1 MSSPTTKFLLLV
13 AVIFAV
19 APALVWARAGGGEGF
34 GGGGGGGDSDI
45 GWIIEILYWIC
56 WLCWHYPKIGFP
68 LLFIFIGFFVFS
80 GFFAKG
86 KYQDNVITRGQR
98 AGSQLDQEQAT
109 AIMRDAD
116 PAFDAP
122 LFLTRVRN
130 AFMRMQDAW
139 CAHDLESIR
148 PFVSDGIAERFS
160 LQFQEQRDAGYR
172 NKMEHIK
179 IVEAVLSDA
188 RTSRV
193 FNSVTVCIT
202 ASAADYRVSIADG
215 KYVSGKRGVESFT
228 EFWTFV
234 RRGGVTSLK
243 DKPGLLEG
251 NCPNCGAAVAAKSA
265 DGKAISIGG
274 SAKCAACKSL
284 LHSGALDWVLTEI
297 TQATASEVDK
307 YGAEASVQT
316 YQENDPGFCPE
327 HIEDRASV
335 IFWRWAKSQRLGD
348 IAPLRKVATPEF
360 CESSVGDFK
369 AQTDATGRRGFMG
382 RCAVGA
388 VDMLGVLPGKADS
401 EWDRAVVR
409 LEWSGTRLAVKPGT
423 RETSTVP
430 GGGLSVTIAT
440 LIRRKGMKSDPGV
453 GLSSSHCPSCGA
465 AQSDDAAD
473 ACAYCATV
481 LNDGQADWVL
491 SGFHNSNSAEAR
503 AVVAELNPNWGK
515 REEPATGGDSSHAST
530 MELAPTS
537 VTGMIGWLAQ
547 VIAEDGV
554 VTDEEL
560 RLFQATCENHSIPTR
575 ESEAILAGAKSGSGG
590 TIPSPANPREAIRWL
605 QALAETVA
613 DHGKLAAED
622 QQLMKLAAVKLGLSD
637 ADVRRIAKLVRSQS
651 LRDAREALRTR
662 KRNRVAQRGK

>member
-202 ASAADYRVSIADG
+202 AS
-215 KYVSGKRGVESFT
+215 
-228 EFWTFV
+228 
-234 RRGGVTSLK
+234 L
-243 DKPGLLEG
+243 
-251 NCPNCGAAVAAKSA
+251 
-265 DGKAISIGG
+265 
-274 SAKCAACKSL
+274 
-284 LHSGALDWVLTEI
+284 
-297 TQATASEVDK
+297 
-307 YGAEASVQT
+307 
-316 YQENDPGFCPE
+316 
-327 HIEDRASV
+327 
-335 IFWRWAKSQRLGD
+335 
-348 IAPLRKVATPEF
+348 
-360 CESSVGDFK
+360 
-369 AQTDATGRRGFMG
+369 
-382 RCAVGA
+382 
-388 VDMLGVLPGKADS
+388 
-401 EWDRAVVR
+401 
-409 LEWSGTRLAVKPGT
+409 
-423 RETSTVP
+423 
-430 GGGLSVTIAT
+430 
-440 LIRRKGMKSDPGV
+440 
-453 GLSSSHCPSCGA
+453 
-465 AQSDDAAD
+465 
-473 ACAYCATV
+473 
-481 LNDGQADWVL
+481 
-491 SGFHNSNSAEAR
+491 
-503 AVVAELNPNWGK
+503 
-515 REEPATGGDSSHAST
+515 
-530 MELAPTS
+530 
-537 VTGMIGWLAQ
+537 
-547 VIAEDGV
+547 
-554 VTDEEL
+554 
-560 RLFQATCENHSIPTR
+560 
-575 ESEAILAGAKSGSGG
+575 
-590 TIPSPANPREAIRWL
+590 
-605 QALAETVA
+605 
-613 DHGKLAAED
+613 
-622 QQLMKLAAVKLGLSD
+622 
-637 ADVRRIAKLVRSQS
+637 
-651 LRDAREALRTR
+651 
-662 KRNRVAQRGK
+662 